1 MPISSMDFDLIVAT
15 PMRDS
20 VVTSKMLRDCLV
32 MIGYREMPVDLVLL
46 DLQDFD
52 VILGMDWL
60 ASYHAF
66 VDCFGKK
73 VIFSILGQLE
83 FSFEGKHA
91 DRLLRMISTLQAS
104 SLLRKD
110 YQGFLA
116 YVVSDENDLKLED
129 IPVVRDF
136 PYANDLPSLP
146 PKMEV
151 EFTIDLVL
159 GTTLIFKTPYRMA
172 LVELKELKAQ
182 L

>member
-15 PMRDS
+15 PMKDS
-20 VVTSKMLRDCLV
+20 IVSSKMLRDCLV
-32 MIGYREMPVDLVLL
+32 MIGYREMLVDLVLL
-46 DLQDFD
+46 DLHDFD

-73 VIFSILGQLE
+73 VIFSIPGQLE

-91 DRLLRMISTLQAS
+91 DRPLRMISTLQAS
-104 SLLRKD
+104 SLLLKD
-110 YQGFLA
+110 CQGFLA

-136 PYANDLPSLP
+136 PYANDLLGLP
-146 PKMEV
+146 PKKEV
-151 EFTIDLVL
+151 EFTIDLVP
-159 GTTLIFKTPYRMA
+159 GTTLIFKTPYKMA
-172 LVELKELKAQ
+172 PVEIKELKAQ

>member
-1 MPISSMDFDLIVAT
+1 MDFDLIVAT

-104 SLLRKD
+104 SLLWKD

-151 EFTIDLVL
+151 EFTIDLVP